1 MNTSLSKEERINL
14 IVNAVAGL
22 DEDMQDTYRKDFAEL
37 PDNVFVYVRE
47 LPREFH
53 LFALQSAYV
62 GFLAGKTA
70 TRMHLIETF
79 LAAAG
84 AEIQAFP
91 KDKNEFN

>member
-1 MNTSLSKEERINL
+1 MSQILTKEERSCLLEEAIEDLASEFKDMHRSDIN
-14 IVNAVAGL
+14 
-22 DEDMQDTYRKDFAEL
+22 EM
-37 PDNVFVYVRE
+37 PDSVFVYVRE
-47 LPREFH
+47 LPRE
-53 LFALQSAYV
+53 LRQFAFQAAYI

-91 KDKNEFN
+91 KDKNGFN